1 MIINNKGGLSSYSI
15 FLLILSYIKFKN
27 NTLLNNN
34 NNSYGLSNSNGK
46 IEYNSTNN
54 NLGVLILDLLEC
66 YGKHFEFHLYSI
78 DVNQPK

>member
-1 MIINNKGGLSSYSI
+1 MNTMIK
-15 FLLILSYIKFKN
+15 
-27 NTLLNNN
+27 
-34 NNSYGLSNSNGK
+34 NSNGK
-46 IEYNSTNN
+46 IEYNSNYN